1 MNVHTSP
8 PLVTAIIPTYNRGWA
23 IIRALTSVLEQT
35 YPALE
40 IIVVDDGSTDNTVQL
55 LEPHLKKIILLG
67 VKNRGVSAARN
78 VGIKKSTGQFVA
90 FLDSDDQWT
99 PDKIACQVDFF
110 KQHPEAMIC
119 QTEEIWIRKGKRVN
133 PKFKHKKPSGMIF
146 EPSLELC
153 LVSPS
158 AVMMR
163 REFFDIKGLF
173 NEDLPACEDY
183 DLWLRTATDM
193 PIFLVDKTCTIKHG
207 GHEDQLSSAH
217 SLDLYRI
224 MSMEGLLRAGVLTP
238 KQRSATLEVL
248 KKKYLIYGQGCIK
261 RGKHDEGKVFLNR
274 EATLSAHY
282 PPIGKPKTLQSV

>member
-1 MNVHTSP
+1 MNSQTTP
-8 PLVTAIIPTYNRGWA
+8 PLVTAIIPTYNRSWA
-23 IIRALTSVLEQT
+23 IMRALTSVMEQT

-40 IIVVDDGSTDNTVQL
+40 IIVVDDGSTDNTATL
-55 LEPHLKKIILLG
+55 LQPYLEKITLLTQ
-67 VKNRGVSAARN
+67 KNSGVSAARN
-78 VGIKKSTGQFVA
+78 VGIRKSRGRFVA

-110 KQHPEAMIC
+110 QDHPGAMIC

-163 REFFDIKGLF
+163 RDFFDIKGF
-173 NEDLPACEDY
+173 FDENLPACEDY
-183 DLWLRTATDM
+183 DLWLRTATNM
-193 PIFLVDKTCTIKHG
+193 PIYLVDKPCTIKHG
-207 GHEDQLSSAH
+207 GHADQLSSAH

-224 MSMEGLLRAGVLTP
+224 TSMERLLKSGALNQD
-238 KQRSATLEVL
+238 QRNATLKVL
-248 KKKYLIYGQGCIK
+248 KKKYIIYGQGCIK
-261 RGKHDEGKVFLNR
+261 RGKYDEGQIFLDR
-274 EATLSAHY
+274 EAKLSTH
-282 PPIGKPKTLQSV
+282 

>member
-1 MNVHTSP
+1 MNAQIPP
-8 PLVTAIIPTYNRGWA
+8 PLVSAIIPTYNRAWA

-40 IIVVDDGSTDNTVQL
+40 IIVVNDGSTDNTAKV
-55 LEPHLKKIILLG
+55 LEPYLKKITLLSI
-67 VKNRGVSAARN
+67 NNSGVSAARN
-78 VGIKKSTGQFVA
+78 MGIRKSTGQFVA

-110 KQHPEAMIC
+110 KQHPKAMVC

-163 REFFDIKGLF
+163 REFFDIKGFF

-193 PIFLVDKTCTIKHG
+193 PIYLVDTPCTIKHG
-207 GHEDQLSSAH
+207 GHEDQLSAAH

-224 MSMEGLLRAGVLTP
+224 MSMEELLKSGKLSPA
-238 KQRSATLEVL
+238 QYSATQSVL
-248 KKKYLIYGQGCIK
+248 KKKYIIYGQGCIK
-261 RGKHDEGKVFLNR
+261 RGKHDEGQVFLNR
-274 EATLSAHY
+274 EATLSARS
-282 PPIGKPKTLQSV
+282 PQDT

>member
-1 MNVHTSP
+1 MNAQSP
-8 PLVTAIIPTYNRGWA
+8 TPLVTAIIPTYNRAWA
-23 IIRALTSVLEQT
+23 IIRALDSVLEQT

-40 IIVVDDGSTDNTVQL
+40 IIVVDDGSTDNTAEVLAPYLEKITL
-55 LEPHLKKIILLG
+55 LST
-67 VKNRGVSAARN
+67 NNSGVSAARN
-78 VGIKKSTGQFVA
+78 VGIKKSTGKFVA

-99 PDKIACQVDFF
+99 PDKIDCQVDFF
-110 KQHPEAMIC
+110 HKHPEAMIC

-163 REFFDIKGLF
+163 REFFDIKGFF
-173 NEDLPACEDY
+173 NENLPACEDY

-193 PIFLVDKTCTIKHG
+193 PVYLVDTPCTIKHG

-224 MSMEGLLRAGVLTP
+224 MSMEGLLKSGVLTP
-238 KQRSATLEVL
+238 KQRSATLDVL
-248 KKKYLIYGQGCIK
+248 KKKYIIYGQGCIK
-261 RGKHDEGKVFLNR
+261 RGKHDEGQVFLNR
-274 EATLSAHY
+274 EATLSTRY
-282 PPIGKPKTLQSV
+282 PQDT